1 MTISNDGVKNRQ
13 LLSEMYADEYFPK
26 FLVDKIKVILLD
38 LCEQIEREEPKD
50 SESLLKLTHA
60 ATERINRLSEEFE
73 ENDSELETGAR
84 EAMAADFEFI
94 ARSYGFSDVSIEDL
108 IAPRDW

>member
-1 MTISNDGVKNRQ
+1 MSIANEKIKNHPW
-13 LLSEMYADEYFPK
+13 LADMYADGYFPD

-38 LCEQIEREEPKD
+38 LCEQIEREQPTTDEA
-50 SESLLKLTHA
+50 LLKLTHA
-60 ATERINRLSEEFE
+60 ATERINALAEEFE

-84 EAMAADFEFI
+84 EAMGADFDFI
-94 ARSYGFSDVSIEDL
+94 VRAYGFADIDIEDV